1 VSGPA
6 ETDRPLLS
14 DLRDGVLT
22 LTLNRPEVRNALD
35 DATKH
40 KLVEELAAAQTD
52 DGVRAIVLRGADRTF
67 CSGGDIRRMGTR
79 TAVGGALR
87 LLGGRRLIDGLVEI
101 PKPVIAA
108 VEGHAAGAGFSMA
121 LACDLIVAA
130 ESADFRLA
138 FISRGLAPDT
148 AATWFLTRQIGERR
162 TKDLAFTGRPVSA
175 AEAFTLGIAQE
186 VWPDDEFDARLRGYA
201 AQVAAGPTSALGI
214 TKRIVQRA
222 ADSDRATVWD
232 LESLGAAVAA
242 TTDDHREAVTAWREK
257 RTPTFDGH

>member
-1 VSGPA
+1 M
-6 ETDRPLLS
+6 
-14 DLRDGVLT
+14 T

-40 KLVEELAAAQTD
+40 ELVAALDDAQAEP
-52 DGVRAIVLRGADRTF
+52 GVRAIVLRGADRTF

-87 LLGGRRLIDGLVEI
+87 LLGGRRLIDSLVEI

-108 VEGHAAGAGFSMA
+108 VEGHAAGAGFSLA

-130 ESADFRLA
+130 GSADFRLA

-162 TKDLAFTGRPVSA
+162 TKELALTGRPVGA
-175 AEAFTLGIAQE
+175 AEARDLGIAQE
-186 VWPDDEFDARLRGYA
+186 VWPDDEFDDRLRDYAGRIASGPTA
-201 AQVAAGPTSALGI
+201 AQGI

-222 ADSDRATVWD
+222 ADCDLAAVWD
-232 LESLGAAVAA
+232 LESLGAAVAS
-242 TTDDHREAVTAWREK
+242 TTDDHREAIAAWREK